1 MMILVFLSRR
11 PFSIVICSLKFQN
24 GCISWGTSLIDF
36 GHPLLTVCFKSVRV
50 PSLLV
55 ASIMHCI
62 CRSLAQTMA
71 VMQFT
76 EIFGRL
82 IWLVERISD
91 PAGRH
96 DMQLASTLSFPLRY
110 LTLKS

>member
-1 MMILVFLSRR
+1 MMILAFFSSR

-24 GCISWGTSLIDF
+24 SCISWGTSLIDF

-50 PSLLV
+50 SSLLV
-55 ASIMHCI
+55 APIMCCI
-62 CRSLAQTMA
+62 CRSLAQTLA

-76 EIFGRL
+76 EILGRL

-96 DMQLASTLSFPLRY
+96 DMQSASTLSFPLMY